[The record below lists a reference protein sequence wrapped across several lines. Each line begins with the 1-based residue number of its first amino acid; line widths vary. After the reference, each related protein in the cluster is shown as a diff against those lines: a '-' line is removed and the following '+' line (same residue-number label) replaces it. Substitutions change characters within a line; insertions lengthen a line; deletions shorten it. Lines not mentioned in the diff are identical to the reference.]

1 MTCLWTSL
9 RDVEGFSYDK
19 TLDELK
25 LLYPADDGVDEDPE
39 EEGLSGVPDAIRSM
53 LSCRTAIEALG
64 SMIWSELPRPED
76 RPADCLPLIRYLR
89 QLNIDKDILTMRN
102 FNIYDPM
109 KKGQGLVLDGQTLAH
124 IEVLLNNEG
133 TEEGSLLQLLGRCIT
148 PFGMSVSEQFIG
160 SASETLLSF

>member
-1 MTCLWTSL
+1 
-9 RDVEGFSYDK
+9 
-19 TLDELK
+19 
-25 LLYPADDGVDEDPE
+25 
-39 EEGLSGVPDAIRSM
+39 
-53 LSCRTAIEALG
+53 
-64 SMIWSELPRPED
+64 
-76 RPADCLPLIRYLR
+76 
-89 QLNIDKDILTMRN
+89 MRN